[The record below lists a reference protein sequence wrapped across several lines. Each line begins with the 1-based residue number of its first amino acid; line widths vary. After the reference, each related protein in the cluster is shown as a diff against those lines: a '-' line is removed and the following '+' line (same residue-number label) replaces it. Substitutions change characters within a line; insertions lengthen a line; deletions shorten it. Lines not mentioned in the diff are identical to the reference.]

1 MSLEVTIDDI
11 RDEVG
16 RALGYGRNS
25 DEADVIACVKRG
37 MRQFYTPE
45 PLQGERVGHRW
56 SFLRSIETLN
66 THAPSVEEAAAL
78 ASTTTFNSF
87 AGFLT
92 TDVESI
98 SHISITTSAGVT
110 TKHLVTGYDSGT
122 GTNGTWTFSPAHAN
136 SSGSHTVKFHYN
148 GTYALPADF
157 AGIEG
162 PLTYDTFYGTDPN
175 IADQT
180 IEVTSEAKL
189 RDMMQYL
196 EDRDD
201 KPRVAAVFST
211 GADGTTG
218 TSHRIAFFPIPD
230 ATYVL
235 KYKMINEPQ
244 YSLTGKPLGGPLHG
258 ETILASCLAV
268 AEQFFLPNSPHGY
281 AATYRRR
288 LAASIELDRQA
299 IRSETLGYNADPS
312 EFGTI
317 TGFTDSRL
325 SRYLHDNTVTVNG
338 VQY

>member
-11 RDEVG
+11 EAEVA
-16 RALGYGRNS
+16 RALGYGRSTTNE
-25 DEADVIACVKRG
+25 DITACVKRG
-37 MRQFYTPE
+37 LRQFYTPE

-56 SFLRSIETLN
+56 SFMRSIETLN
-66 THAPSVEEAAAL
+66 THAPSEEAAGNF
-78 ASTTTFNSF
+78 SGGTFTRTS
-87 AGFLT
+87 GTFLT
-92 TDVESI
+92 SDFLEV
-98 SHISITTSAGVT
+98 SHITVSGV
-110 TKHLVTGYDSGT
+110 KYLVTAMTSNQITAAVG
-122 GTNGTWTFSPAHAN
+122 NGDA
-136 SSGSHTVKFHYN
+136 TVTVHYN

-180 IEVTSEAKL
+180 IEITSESKL

-201 KPRVAAVFST
+201 KPRVAAVYSMN
-211 GADGTTG
+211 ADSATAGTT
-218 TSHRIAFFPIPD
+218 HRIAFFPIPD
-230 ATYVL
+230 AAYVL
-235 KYKMINEPQ
+235 KYKMMNEPQ
-244 YSLTGKPLGGPLHG
+244 YSNSGKPLGGPLHG
-258 ETILASCLAV
+258 ETIIASCLAV

>member
-25 DEADVIACVKRG
+25 SEDDVIACVKRG

-66 THAPSVEEAAAL
+66 TIVPTESGTA
-78 ASTTTFNSF
+78 TTFGS
-87 AGFLT
+87 ALT
-92 TDVESI
+92 NVNIDLSTEDAESI
-98 SHISITTSAGVT
+98 SHVSVT
-110 TKHLVTGYDSGT
+110 RSSGAVTKHLVTEVNNSGNTITVSAAFGYAESVS
-122 GTNGTWTFSPAHAN
+122 F
-136 SSGSHTVKFHYN
+136 TVHYN